1 VQREEK
7 GQSIVEIAVTL
18 PFLIVIVIA
27 LVEMGIV
34 FASYLSLV
42 NAAREG
48 AVFASMYS
56 ELSDPQ
62 GRYDNRLYGGVITGT
77 VTISN
82 EYTSRVFNEIF
93 VALAEPLRA
102 SQLLDQDRLIVDRPV
117 LAPTSSSCP
126 TALEAGCP
134 ITVTV
139 HFRIHTLTSDMSLPG
154 VGRLGLPN
162 YYQMNY
168 SIGMPIR

>member
-82 EYTSRVFNEIF
+82 EYTSRVANEIF
-93 VALAEPLRA
+93 VALA
-102 SQLLDQDRLIVDRPV
+102 
-117 LAPTSSSCP
+117 
-126 TALEAGCP
+126 
-134 ITVTV
+134 
-139 HFRIHTLTSDMSLPG
+139 
-154 VGRLGLPN
+154 
-162 YYQMNY
+162 
-168 SIGMPIR
+168 